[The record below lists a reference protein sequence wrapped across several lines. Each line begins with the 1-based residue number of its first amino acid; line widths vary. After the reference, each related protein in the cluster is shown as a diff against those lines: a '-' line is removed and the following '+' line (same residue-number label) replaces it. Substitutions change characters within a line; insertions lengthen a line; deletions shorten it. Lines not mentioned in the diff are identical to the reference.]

1 MKKYLLP
8 LATLA
13 MLIIPATANAAQ
25 CRDSS
30 NGRFA
35 KCGSPGSVPA
45 SQYVAKGKTSKPK
58 AAAAAP
64 RATASAKPGF
74 FSRKPAT
81 PAAAVPAAKPSM
93 AAKAPVAKAPAVR
106 CRNAKGFAKCG
117 TPGAKPM

>member
-13 MLIIPATANAAQ
+13 MLMIPATADAAQ
-25 CRDSS
+25 CRNSA

-35 KCGSPGSVPA
+35 KCGTAGSVPA
-45 SQYVAKGKTSKPK
+45 SQYVAKGKTAAPKK
-58 AAAAAP
+58 AAMGAKAMAP
-64 RATASAKPGF
+64 MAAKPMAA
-74 FSRKPAT
+74 KPMA
-81 PAAAVPAAKPSM
+81 PAAKASM
-93 AAKAPVAKAPAVR
+93 AAKAPTAKAPAVR